1 MKLSSNL
8 AALDQIYEIYDH
20 FISGLD
26 LACRKSC
33 AHCCTT
39 AVTLTTVEGYKI
51 IQQLAA
57 TGDERWRAKI
67 EQAANQPHFQLKM
80 TTNQLADL
88 CAEGVEPPAE
98 ESTDWHPCPLLTDN
112 QCPIY
117 AVRPFGCRCLVS
129 RRDCSKNG
137 YADMD
142 AFVLSV
148 NTVFLQSIE
157 HLDAD
162 GCTGNLL
169 DMLGVMASEESRQQ
183 YEKNSLNCAKAG
195 MIPNQPLKV
204 LMIPPEHRTKMEPIL
219 QSLRNIRV

>member
-1 MKLSSNL
+1 
-8 AALDQIYEIYDH
+8 
-20 FISGLD
+20 LD

-51 IQQLAA
+51 IQQLQAA
-57 TGDERWRAKI
+57 GDERWLAKI
-67 EQAANQPHFQLKM
+67 AQAAEQPHFQLKM
-80 TTNQLADL
+80 TTNQLANL

-98 ESTDWHPCPLLTDN
+98 ESTDWHPCPFLTDD

-129 RRDCSKNG
+129 RRDCSTNG
-137 YADMD
+137 SADMD
-142 AFVLSV
+142 DFVLSV

-169 DMLGVMASEESRQQ
+169 DMLAVMAVKDHRQS
-183 YEKNSLNCAKAG
+183 YAG
-195 MIPNQPLKV
+195 GRLDCLPAGLIPNQPIKV
-204 LMIPPEHRTKMEPIL
+204 LMIPPEYRSRMQPIL
-219 QSLRNIRV
+219 QLLRKIRA